1 MGVKREGAKTK
12 VKRMDASEIAEL
24 MVEPDLA
31 DLKRWEGWIRR
42 TEYFSPELARVR
54 FLALVKLARKGIGA
68 KVLVRALEKVLETG
82 EEAEMA
88 NEGVVGERQWDEV
101 ERGAAMALH
110 SFRMTAEIEER
121 VAAWEEEV
129 DSPTI

>member
-1 MGVKREGAKTK
+1 MGVKREETKTK

-31 DLKRWEGWIRR
+31 DLKRWEGWMRR
-42 TEYFSPELARVR
+42 TEHFAPELARVR

-68 KVLVRALEKVLETG
+68 KPLVRALEKVLETG
-82 EEAEMA
+82 EEAEVA

-101 ERGAAMALH
+101 ERGAVMALH